1 MFLGVWK
8 NWESMTV
15 GEAFLVAFVA
25 ILIVFLVLG
34 IIIFVTWLM
43 QKGMEKID
51 AATNILP
58 REENKIL
65 NEDPNA
71 VVAALVATMEF
82 YRETGKDVR
91 IVSIKSSALP
101 SSLIYSEMPGSFFSK
116 SASAS
121 FHSFVFVAASP
132 NFSIKVSM

>member
-8 NWESMTV
+8 NWETMNV
-15 GEAFLVAFVA
+15 GEAFLVALVA
-25 ILIVFLVLG
+25 ILIVFLVLA
-34 IIIFVTWLM
+34 IIIFVTWVM
-43 QKGMEKID
+43 QKGMEKVD

-65 NEDPNA
+65 SEDPNA

-91 IVSIKSSALP
+91 VVSIKR
-101 SSLIYSEMPGSFFSK
+101 IED
-116 SASAS
+116 
-121 FHSFVFVAASP
+121 
-132 NFSIKVSM
+132 

>member
-1 MFLGVWK
+1 MVLAVFNDG
-8 NWESMTV
+8 NITI
-15 GEAFLVAFVA
+15 GEAFLIAAIA

-34 IIIFVTWLM
+34 VIIFVTWAM

-65 NEDPNA
+65 SEEPNA

-91 IVSIKSSALP
+91 IVSVKRI
-101 SSLIYSEMPGSFFSK
+101 EE
-116 SASAS
+116 
-121 FHSFVFVAASP
+121 
-132 NFSIKVSM
+132 

>member
-1 MFLGVWK
+1 MVLAVFKDG
-8 NWESMTV
+8 NISI
-15 GEAFLVAFVA
+15 GEAFLIAAIA

-34 IIIFVTWLM
+34 VIIFVTWTM

-65 NEDPNA
+65 SEDPNA

-91 IVSIKSSALP
+91 VVSIKR
-101 SSLIYSEMPGSFFSK
+101 IED
-116 SASAS
+116 
-121 FHSFVFVAASP
+121 
-132 NFSIKVSM
+132 

>member
-1 MFLGVWK
+1 MVLAVFKDG
-8 NWESMTV
+8 NITI
-15 GEAFLVAFVA
+15 GEAFLIAAIA

-34 IIIFVTWLM
+34 VIIFVTWAM

-65 NEDPNA
+65 SEYPNA

-91 IVSIKSSALP
+91 IVSVKRI
-101 SSLIYSEMPGSFFSK
+101 EE
-116 SASAS
+116 
-121 FHSFVFVAASP
+121 
-132 NFSIKVSM
+132 

>member
-1 MFLGVWK
+1 MVLAVFKDG
-8 NWESMTV
+8 NITI
-15 GEAFLVAFVA
+15 GEAFLIAAIA

-34 IIIFVTWLM
+34 VIIFVTWAM

-65 NEDPNA
+65 EEDPNA
-71 VVAALVATMEF
+71 VIASLVATMEF

-91 IVSIKSSALP
+91 IVSVKRIA
-101 SSLIYSEMPGSFFSK
+101 E
-116 SASAS
+116 
-121 FHSFVFVAASP
+121 
-132 NFSIKVSM
+132 